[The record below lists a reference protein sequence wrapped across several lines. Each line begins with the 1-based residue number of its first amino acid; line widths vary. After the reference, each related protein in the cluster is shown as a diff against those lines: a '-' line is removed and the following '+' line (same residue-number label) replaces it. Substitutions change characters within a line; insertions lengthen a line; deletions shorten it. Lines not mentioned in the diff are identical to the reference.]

1 MAEEKNNGRHG
12 GNIYEA
18 AREYG
23 IPPSSILD
31 FSASI
36 NPLGV
41 PQAVK
46 DVIVSN
52 INSLSNYPDPVCTG
66 LKECISNYL
75 GVCGSR
81 IILGNGASEVI
92 FLLFEALK
100 PKKVLIPSPTFSE
113 YEAAAARYGTEA
125 VYFELSCKDGFRLNV
140 DALLE
145 SLNDGTDAIL
155 LCNPN
160 NPTSVLYERNEL
172 IRLIK
177 YALQK
182 GINVI
187 IDEAFIELTVSG
199 NKSSMVHYVNEYDNL
214 FIIRAFT
221 KVFAVPGLRLGYG
234 IGNAGLIRKMWDRK
248 LPWSVNLFAGDIG
261 RVLKDEDGYLNRT
274 AKWLEEEAG
283 RFYTE
288 LCGIKELEAFT
299 PSCNFVLVRICNTRF
314 TAQRLRHE
322 MLLRG
327 ILIRDAS
334 SFRFLDSSYFRLA
347 VKDRKSNARAIGA
360 LREILRQK
368 Y

>member
-1 MAEEKNNGRHG
+1 MTEEKYTRRHG

-23 IPPSSILD
+23 IPPDSILD

-41 PQAVK
+41 PKAIK
-46 DVIVSN
+46 DVIASN
-52 INSLSNYPDPVCTG
+52 VNSLSSYPDPECTG

-81 IILGNGASEVI
+81 IIVGNGALEVI
-92 FLLFEALK
+92 FLLFEALR
-100 PKKVLIPSPTFSE
+100 PKRVLIPSPTFSE

-125 VYFELSCKDGFRLNV
+125 VYFELRRKEGFRLNV
-140 DALLE
+140 DALIE

-172 IRLIK
+172 VSLIK
-177 YALQK
+177 YASRR

-187 IDEAFIELTVSG
+187 IDEAFIELTASG

-234 IGNAGLIRKMWDRK
+234 IGNAGLIKKMWDSK

-261 RVLKDEDGYLNRT
+261 SVLKDEDGYLNRT
-274 AKWLEEEAG
+274 AKWLGEETG
-283 RFYTE
+283 SFYTG
-288 LCGIKELEAFT
+288 LCGIEGLEAFA
-299 PSCNFVLVRICNTRF
+299 PSSNFILVRIRGTNF
-314 TAQRLRHE
+314 TAQRLKHE

-347 VKDRKSNARAIGA
+347 VKDRESNARAVEA
-360 LREILRQK
+360 LGQILQRK
-368 Y
+368 D